1 MLFNT
6 LIYGLFLVSFFL
18 IYWFMIPSRTR
29 PLSLLIA
36 SFLFFT
42 YHFPLHTLLIL
53 FLTTIVY
60 FLGLAIYHFRNQK
73 KAILIGGL
81 ILTLG
86 VLAYY
91 KYTKLV
97 LATIN
102 DLFVLLE
109 QTAKLPIPDIV
120 VPLGI
125 SFFVFQYIHYLVD
138 IYRGEAPKTS
148 YVEFTVYIM
157 FFPTLVS
164 GPIERFQRFN
174 LQTHENTKRFHKEYL
189 FEGTERILL
198 GLFKKIVIA
207 DAITPLTE
215 ALQRPGLSTL
225 DYWIAAYAYAIKIY
239 LDFSGYSDIAIGSA
253 RLFGYRIMENF
264 NWPYLQRNLSLFWRN
279 WHISLTSWFRDYLFI
294 PLGGSR
300 VSELKNIRNILIV
313 WAATG
318 LWHGAAWHFMLW
330 GLFHATGLIML
341 KYYTRFLYPYVTRV
355 IPEGKLMAGMSGLIT
370 FHYVVVGWVF
380 FVTDFRQSLHVV
392 KKMLSFF

>member
-6 LIYGLFLVSFFL
+6 LIYGFFLISFFL
-18 IYWFMIPSRTR
+18 LYWFVIPNRWR
-29 PLSLLIA
+29 PLSLLSA
-36 SFLFFT
+36 SFLFFA
-42 YHFPLHTLLIL
+42 YHFPIHTLLIL
-53 FLTTIVY
+53 LLTTIVY
-60 FLGLAIYHFRNQK
+60 YLGLMIYKYRDIK
-73 KAILIGGL
+73 RMILIIGL

-86 VLAYY
+86 VLSYY

-97 LATIN
+97 LETVN
-102 DLFVLLE
+102 DLFVLMD
-109 QTAKLPIPDIV
+109 QTARIPIPSIV

-148 YVEFTVYIM
+148 YTEFTLYIM

-174 LQTHENTKRFHKEYL
+174 LQTQNNTARFRKEYL
-189 FEGTERILL
+189 FEGTERILI

-207 DAITPLTE
+207 DAITPLAD
-215 ALQRPGLSTL
+215 ALQRTGLDST

-253 RLFGYRIMENF
+253 RLFGYQIMENF
-264 NWPYLQRNLSLFWRN
+264 NWPYLKRNLSLFWKN

-300 VSELKNIRNILIV
+300 VSVIKNIRNILIV

-318 LWHGAAWHFMLW
+318 IWHGAAWHFMLW
-330 GLFHATGLIML
+330 GLFHAMGLIIL
-341 KYYTRFLYPYVTRV
+341 KYYTKWCYPYVNKW
-355 IPEGKLMAGMSGLIT
+355 IPNATLQAAISGMIT
-370 FHYVVVGWVF
+370 FHYVVIGWVF
-380 FVTDFRQSLHVV
+380 FVCDFEQSLYVIC
-392 KKMLSFF
+392 KMLWIG